1 MHACTY
7 CVANIRW
14 LWLPVLFDHA
24 GCKGGYTRAEKF
36 GAIIVGNNHNT
47 RLRQNVTVSVSLDNG
62 LTYPHRKTIWGL
74 GGYVGPHTT
83 AHHSRVYE

>member
-1 MHACTY
+1 MM
-7 CVANIRW
+7 
-14 LWLPVLFDHA
+14 DGS

-74 GGYVGPHTT
+74 GGYVGGS
-83 AHHSRVYE
+83 AHYNPPQ